1 MDAGKEEKHN
11 IFVNRQGK
19 HYNCFTLSLFPLT
32 EKKMQI
38 KQRPEVH
45 DPHEI

>member
-1 MDAGKEEKHN
+1 MDSNTPKEN
-11 IFVNRQGK
+11 TTIV
-19 HYNCFTLSLFPLT
+19 TLSLFPLT